1 MKNIGFF
8 LTSLMVLLA
17 HACGNPFFYEEN
29 ALVPDGNWEYGHIPD
44 FEVRIADNAAKYDV
58 YVRVRHTSGYPFS
71 NLFLLLHEKGPGLRD
86 TAFRH
91 EMTLAEPDGRWTG
104 TGAGSLFENRMLA
117 KSDFLFPDT
126 GTYRFGLEQNMRTNP
141 LKGIADVG
149 LQLVKKP

>member
-1 MKNIGFF
+1 MA
-8 LTSLMVLLA
+8 VLLA
-17 HACGNPFFYEEN
+17 HACRNPFFYEEN
-29 ALVPDGNWEYGHIPD
+29 ALIPSGNWEYAHIPG
-44 FEVRIADNAAKYDV
+44 FEVNITDNAARYDV
-58 YVRVRHTSGYPFS
+58 FVRVRHTSGYPFA
-71 NLFLLLHEKGPGLRD
+71 NLFLLLHEKGSGLRD

-104 TGAGSLFENRMLA
+104 AGAGSLFESRILA
-117 KSDFLFPDT
+117 KADFLFPDT